1 MNIVLT
7 IKKNVKMKKTLHF
20 WLMAL
25 LVGGLSMAVTSCKD
39 DDKDDGGNN
48 DNEEY
53 VPNELDETDI
63 ARLWLTGLTD
73 AEGAFADNW
82 DTKTYEP
89 SYGIESETHPT
100 TRIISVTDI
109 EYARQH
115 FASVTGLSFDKLSTV
130 ATSEAGE
137 YGTLTWTPSAAG
149 ADNLAVVDVNTKL
162 IPHLTRIVYCRPDQ
176 IGDNGDDVWGG
187 TSYYR
192 LGDVIEDTQG
202 YYWVC
207 VRPAFGPNQE
217 QESLWV
223 SVINASESGK
233 SLSKNMVPGIPNKNI
248 YSTQDNKWNSN
259 TILLPTELGSKL
271 EHTHYFS
278 SLIWALL
285 DPVAYHKSVGN
296 GDKSPALCG
305 YEYQYHGEKFLNRVA
320 EQWTENHIWEKLFN
334 RTYDQM
340 KKVKK
345 TCYYY
350 AGYHWKFPR
359 STDNADMPLHIT
371 QKYEKTSSTDYDAD
385 RVKGNYK
392 MKGAGYGFDV
402 RRYCGD
408 PKQNPNCASTG
419 RDKMAPAKQFSDGG
433 DAYWVIRGI
442 SGHKLHGVY
451 KASSLSIYSN
461 IKNVNEVYRYNSKF
475 NCIVGTNNPPE
486 TEANIADAMKT
497 NDISVGAV
505 IGLDSKLYASKDYAE
520 RMGTKAVA
528 LVVYLGG
535 KQTKVETGTDYNGLA
550 IALPDA
556 LPNNTLQKVKW
567 CNSST
572 TDSCLTSIL
581 TNYTQEPKVY
591 DGVKATGKLNT
602 GCDKGHE
609 HPAVK
614 SAQGCDYIKD
624 DNDEL
629 DFGSWFLPSV
639 GQFKLA
645 VMGLGGF
652 TWSTSNG
659 FGAESQATSKMEDIR
674 KKFAAA
680 GVESYYADILDGNKH
695 FWTTTLLD
703 KKNDGKRN
711 KACTF
716 FFKYF
721 LKSGEDLSTFAETIT
736 DEQYVLPFLPFKYT
750 PKE

>member
-1 MNIVLT
+1 MC
-7 IKKNVKMKKTLHF
+7 MKKTFHF

-39 DDKDDGGNN
+39 DDKDNGGSG
-48 DNEEY
+48 DDTGQY
-53 VPNELDETDI
+53 VPNELEESDI
-63 ARLWLTGLTD
+63 ARMWLTNLTD
-73 AEGAFADNW
+73 AEGAFDDDWAS
-82 DTKTYEP
+82 KTYEP
-89 SYGIESETHPT
+89 SLGIESENHPN

-109 EYARQH
+109 DYARQH
-115 FASVTGLSFDKLSTV
+115 FSSVTGISPDKLSAV

-137 YGTLTWTPSAAG
+137 YGTLTWTPSAEG
-149 ADNLAVVDVNTKL
+149 ASNLAVVDVNSKL
-162 IPHLTRIVYCRPDQ
+162 MPHLTRIVYCRPDQ
-176 IGDNGDDVWGG
+176 FPDNGDDWGG

-207 VRPAFGPNQE
+207 VRPAFGPNKQ
-217 QESLWV
+217 QESVWIN
-223 SVINASESGK
+223 VINASESGK
-233 SLSKNMVPGIPNKNI
+233 SVSTGTVPGIPASNI
-248 YSTQDNKWNSN
+248 YSSQDNQYNGN
-259 TILLPTELGSKL
+259 TILLPTGLKSTN
-271 EHTHYFS
+271 EHVHNLS
-278 SLIWALL
+278 ALVWALL
-285 DPVAYHKSVGN
+285 DPAAYHKSAGN
-296 GDKSPALCG
+296 SDKSAALCG
-305 YEYQYHGEKFLNRVA
+305 YEYQYHGEKFLKRVA

-334 RTYDQM
+334 RTYEQM
-340 KKVKK
+340 KKIKK
-345 TCYYY
+345 TGYFY
-350 AGYHWKFPR
+350 AGYHWKSPTF
-359 STDNADMPLHIT
+359 TDNADMPLHIT
-371 QKYEKTSSTDYDAD
+371 QKYEKTSSSDYDAD
-385 RVKGNYK
+385 RAKGNFK

-402 RRYCGD
+402 RRYCSD
-408 PKQNPNCASTG
+408 PKQNPKCASTG
-419 RDKMAPAKQFSDGG
+419 RDKMAPAKQFTDGG
-433 DAYWVIRGI
+433 DAYWVVRQI
-442 SGHKLHGVY
+442 SGHKLHGTSWAY
-451 KASSLSIYSN
+451 KLSIYSN
-461 IKNVNEVYRYNSKF
+461 IKNVSEIYRYNTKF
-475 NCIVGTNNPPE
+475 NIKVGTNNPPE
-486 TEANIADAMKT
+486 TEADIADALNS
-497 NDISVGAV
+497 NDITVGTV

-528 LVVYLGG
+528 IVAYLGG
-535 KQTKVETGTDYNGLA
+535 KTTKVETGSEYNGLA

-556 LPNNTLQKVKW
+556 LPNNQLQKVKW
-567 CNSST
+567 CT
-572 TDSCLTSIL
+572 TVPSDSCLTSIL

-645 VMGLGGF
+645 VMGLGGY

-659 FGAESQATSKMEDIR
+659 FGSESQANSKMEEIR
-674 KKFAAA
+674 KKFANA

-703 KKNDGKRN
+703 TKNDGKRN

-721 LKSGEDLSTFAETIT
+721 LKSGENLSTFAETVT
-736 DEQYVLPFLPFKYT
+736 EEQYVLPFLPFKYT
-750 PKE
+750 PKQ

>member
-7 IKKNVKMKKTLHF
+7 FKKNVKMKKTLHF

-25 LVGGLSMAVTSCKD
+25 LVGGISMAVTSCKD
-39 DDKDDGGNN
+39 DDKNNGGGGSSGA
-48 DNEEY
+48 DA
-53 VPNELDETDI
+53 PNVLDESDI
-63 ARLWLTGLTD
+63 ARLWLVNLTE
-73 AEGAFADNW
+73 AEGAYDDDWA
-82 DTKTYEP
+82 TKTYEP
-89 SYGIESETHPT
+89 SYGIESENRPN
-100 TRIISVTDI
+100 TRLISVADI
-109 EYARQH
+109 DYARQH
-115 FASVTGLSFDKLSTV
+115 FSSVTGISPDKLTAT

-137 YGTLTWTPSAAG
+137 YGTLTWTPSATG
-149 ADNLAVVDVNTKL
+149 AENLAVVDVNSKL
-162 IPHLTRIVYCRPDQ
+162 MPHLTRIVYCRPDQ
-176 IGDNGDDVWGG
+176 LPDNGDSWGG
-187 TSYYR
+187 TAYYR
-192 LGDVIEDTQG
+192 LGDIIEDTQG

-207 VRPAFGPNQE
+207 VRPAFGPDKK
-217 QESLWV
+217 QESVWIN
-223 SVINASESGK
+223 VINAAESGK
-233 SLSKNMVPGIPNKNI
+233 SLTLNTVPGIPTTNI
-248 YSTQDNKWNSN
+248 WSANDNAYSGN
-259 TILLPTELGSKL
+259 TILLPTKL
-271 EHTHYFS
+271 NSDNMDVHNLS
-278 SLIWALL
+278 ALVWALL
-285 DPVAYHKSVGN
+285 DPAAYHKAIGN
-296 GDKSPALCG
+296 NQEAIAICG
-305 YEYQYHGEKFLNRVA
+305 FKYQYHGEKFLNRVA

-334 RTYDQM
+334 RTYEQM
-340 KKVKK
+340 KKIKK
-345 TCYYY
+345 MGFFYDGYY
-350 AGYHWKFPR
+350 WKWPYP
-359 STDNADMPLHIT
+359 TDCADMPLHIT
-371 QKYEKTSSTDYDAD
+371 QKYEKTSSSNFSAD
-385 RVKGNYK
+385 KLKGSFN
-392 MKGAGYGFDV
+392 MKSAGYGFDI

-408 PKQNPNCASTG
+408 PKQNPKCASTA
-419 RDKMAPAKQFSDGG
+419 REKMAPAKQFSDGG
-433 DAYWVIRGI
+433 DAYWVVRRAY
-442 SGHKLHGVY
+442 GHKLHG
-451 KASSLSIYSN
+451 KSWASDLSIYSN
-461 IKNVNEVYRYNSKF
+461 IKNVNEVYRYNSKY
-475 NCIVGTNNPPE
+475 NNVVGTNNPPE
-486 TEANIADAMKT
+486 TEKDIADALNSNEIT
-497 NDISVGAV
+497 VGTV

-528 LVVYLGG
+528 IVAYLGG
-535 KQTKVETGTDYNGLA
+535 KTTKVETGSEFNGLA

-556 LPNNTLQKVKW
+556 LPNNQLQKVKW
-567 CNSST
+567 CNTIPS
-572 TDSCLTSIL
+572 DSCLTSIL

-659 FGAESQATSKMEDIR
+659 FGSESQATSKMEEIR
-674 KKFAAA
+674 KKFANA
-680 GVESYYADILDGNKH
+680 GVESYYADLLDGNKH

-703 KKNDGKRN
+703 KKDNGKRN

-721 LKSGEDLSTFAETIT
+721 LKSGEDLSTFAETVT

>member
-1 MNIVLT
+1 L
-7 IKKNVKMKKTLHF
+7 
-20 WLMAL
+20 
-25 LVGGLSMAVTSCKD
+25 
-39 DDKDDGGNN
+39 
-48 DNEEY
+48 
-53 VPNELDETDI
+53 
-63 ARLWLTGLTD
+63 
-73 AEGAFADNW
+73 
-82 DTKTYEP
+82 
-89 SYGIESETHPT
+89 
-100 TRIISVTDI
+100 
-109 EYARQH
+109 
-115 FASVTGLSFDKLSTV
+115 
-130 ATSEAGE
+130 
-137 YGTLTWTPSAAG
+137 
-149 ADNLAVVDVNTKL
+149 
-162 IPHLTRIVYCRPDQ
+162 
-176 IGDNGDDVWGG
+176 
-187 TSYYR
+187 
-192 LGDVIEDTQG
+192 
-202 YYWVC
+202 
-207 VRPAFGPNQE
+207 
-217 QESLWV
+217 
-223 SVINASESGK
+223 
-233 SLSKNMVPGIPNKNI
+233 
-248 YSTQDNKWNSN
+248 
-259 TILLPTELGSKL
+259 
-271 EHTHYFS
+271 
-278 SLIWALL
+278 
-285 DPVAYHKSVGN
+285 
-296 GDKSPALCG
+296 
-305 YEYQYHGEKFLNRVA
+305 
-320 EQWTENHIWEKLFN
+320 
-334 RTYDQM
+334 
-340 KKVKK
+340 
-345 TCYYY
+345 
-350 AGYHWKFPR
+350 
-359 STDNADMPLHIT
+359 
-371 QKYEKTSSTDYDAD
+371 
-385 RVKGNYK
+385 
-392 MKGAGYGFDV
+392 KGAGYGYDI

-433 DAYWVIRGI
+433 DAYWVIRATTGQ
-442 SGHKLHGVY
+442 SLHGVY
-451 KASSLSIYSN
+451 FDHKLSIYSN

-486 TEANIADAMKT
+486 TEDNIADAMKST
-497 NDISVGAV
+497 DIAVGAV

-567 CNSST
+567 CNSVPS
-572 TDSCLTSIL
+572 DSCLTSIL

-614 SAQGCDYIKD
+614 SAQGCDYVKD
-624 DNDEL
+624 ENDEL

-659 FGAESQATSKMEDIR
+659 FGSDSQASSKMETIR
-674 KKFAAA
+674 KKFADA
-680 GVESYYADILDGNKH
+680 GVESYYADLLDGNKH

-703 KKNDGKRN
+703 KKDNGKRN

-721 LKSGEDLSTFAETIT
+721 LKSGEDLSTFAETVT